1 MANLNISAL
10 LGKDADSLLTHKSK
24 TIDKSQIHLPGPDFV
39 ERIFS
44 QSSRNT
50 QTLRSLQ
57 ALLVLGGSLIPDT
70 YLSFLSIR
78 ELSTVP
84 VLHLLR
90 IRFTST
96 QKILLNSLLKGVA
109 MLLLLHSVVLH

>member
-57 ALLVLGGSLIPDT
+57 ALFGTGRLANTG
-70 YLSFLSIR
+70 YLS
-78 ELSTVP
+78 
-84 VLHLLR
+84 
-90 IRFTST
+90 
-96 QKILLNSLLKGVA
+96 ILPIDQGIE
-109 MLLLLHSVVLH
+109 HSAGASFAKESYLFRSGKYYKACH